1 MTTEQKHQKRMEYK
15 RARRKAHNKKGRAM
29 FLAEKY
35 ARKHAPKTRDVNK
48 AAFDALI
55 KYFVSKKVEE
65 DEE

>member
-1 MTTEQKHQKRMEYK
+1 MRTVQRHQKRMEYK
-15 RARRKAHNKKGRAM
+15 RARRKAHNKKARRI

-55 KYFVSKKVEE
+55 KYFVDKHVEE
-65 DEE
+65 KE

>member
-15 RARRKAHNKKGRAM
+15 RLRRKAHNKGIRKAEI
-29 FLAEKY
+29 LAKHS
-35 ARKHAPKTRDVNK
+35 RRHAPKTRDVNK

-55 KYFVSKKVEE
+55 KYFVSKKGE